1 VPIPL
6 APKPTNREE
15 YRYSLT
21 SVIVTMDMEEKY
33 MEPIKLKSNPS
44 IKAMELKPYFNIFF
58 EGRAVGS
65 KSRLGQGSRFSQQ
78 HHV

>member
-1 VPIPL
+1 
-6 APKPTNREE
+6 
-15 YRYSLT
+15 
-21 SVIVTMDMEEKY
+21 MDMEEKY